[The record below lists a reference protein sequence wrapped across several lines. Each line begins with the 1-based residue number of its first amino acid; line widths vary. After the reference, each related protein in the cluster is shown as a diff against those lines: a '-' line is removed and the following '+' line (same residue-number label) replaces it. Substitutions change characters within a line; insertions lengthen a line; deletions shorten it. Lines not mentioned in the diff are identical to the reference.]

1 MSTQKIALNEEE
13 QKVKKKLGRIL
24 IGKNCFFR
32 TTNLVYFGICIV
44 EYSSSHSLLNISLAT
59 GMEVSDLV
67 TDLGAVVSKVVPMA
81 YRGNCDLDISGAQQP
96 AGASR
101 ICPYCVKICKSAE
114 EKDEHVATSHKDVEK
129 LKNYQLKRIEE
140 SNIARD
146 KPKLVKQVQMNN
158 SVWNYVRKLICDK
171 CQKIFYSSI
180 HLRAHHRDEHILFT
194 TDAEAA
200 YTKPD
205 HHLKNCTSTSVSPCM
220 YHPRLVIY

>member
-1 MSTQKIALNEEE
+1 MRKKK
-13 QKVKKKLGRIL
+13 KVKKILGSIL

-32 TTNLVYFGICIV
+32 TPNLVYFGICIV

-59 GMEVSDLV
+59 GMEVSDLI

-81 YRGNCDLDISGAQQP
+81 YRGNCDLDILGAQQP

-114 EKDEHVATSHKDVEK
+114 EKDEHVAKAHKDVEK
-129 LKNYQLKRIEE
+129 E
-140 SNIARD
+140 SNAARD
-146 KPKLVKQVQMNN
+146 EPNIVKHDQISNDVLRNF

-180 HLRAHHRDEHILFT
+180 HLRAHKKDEHILFT

-200 YTKPD
+200 YTKPA

>member
-1 MSTQKIALNEEE
+1 MSAAGT
-13 QKVKKKLGRIL
+13 
-24 IGKNCFFR
+24 
-32 TTNLVYFGICIV
+32 
-44 EYSSSHSLLNISLAT
+44 
-59 GMEVSDLV
+59 EVSATSIEVLDMV
-67 TDLGAVVSKVVPMA
+67 TDVKGVVSSKVVPMA
-81 YRGNCDLDISGAQQP
+81 YRGNFDLDI
-96 AGASR
+96 
-101 ICPYCVKICKSAE
+101 CESAE

-140 SNIARD
+140 SNTARD

>member
-140 SNIARD
+140 SNA
-146 KPKLVKQVQMNN
+146 
-158 SVWNYVRKLICDK
+158 VRKVICDK
-171 CQKIFYSSI
+171 CQKIFHSRI
-180 HLRAHHRDEHILFT
+180 HLRAHQKDEHILFT
-194 TDAEAA
+194 TDAKSA
-200 YTKPD
+200 YTKPN
-205 HHLKNCTSTSVSPCM
+205 HHLQNCTSTSLSPCM

>member
-13 QKVKKKLGRIL
+13 KKIKKILGSIL

-81 YRGNCDLDISGAQQP
+81 YRGNCDLDILGAQQP

-101 ICPYCVKICKSAE
+101 ICPYCVKICKSAQ
-114 EKDEHVATSHKDVEK
+114 EKDEHVAKAHKDVEK
-129 LKNYQLKRIEE
+129 E
-140 SNIARD
+140 SNAARGPFKTIEIPK
-146 KPKLVKQVQMNN
+146 KP
-158 SVWNYVRKLICDK
+158 
-171 CQKIFYSSI
+171 
-180 HLRAHHRDEHILFT
+180 A
-194 TDAEAA
+194 
-200 YTKPD
+200 
-205 HHLKNCTSTSVSPCM
+205 TSFDGGFLSF
-220 YHPRLVIY
+220 HPRQIFFFFFVGIQRI

>member
-1 MSTQKIALNEEE
+1 MQDKKSRTIFHPHYFDPKE
-13 QKVKKKLGRIL
+13 QITLEP
-24 IGKNCFFR
+24 N
-32 TTNLVYFGICIV
+32 GIV
-44 EYSSSHSLLNISLAT
+44 VSAAGTKGSAT
-59 GMEVSDLV
+59 GIEVSDLV
-67 TDLGAVVSKVVPMA
+67 TDDKAIRSKGVPMD
-81 YRGNCDLDISGAQQP
+81 YRGNFDLDISEVQQP
-96 AGASR
+96 ADASR

-129 LKNYQLKRIEE
+129 LKNCQLKRIEE
-140 SNIARD
+140 SNAARD
-146 KPKLVKQVQMNN
+146 KPNILKHDQISNDVLRNF

-180 HLRAHHRDEHILFT
+180 HLRAHKKDEHILFT